1 MAEQVVVVVAAETT
15 ERAIKTMPVVPVG
28 AIRNIKQVAAHSVLW
43 VRQVVRELSVKAE
56 VAVVLRQ
63 IQAELLP
70 EQAAQVGLKAA
81 VAAVAALVLVRAAAA
96 VQRAVQ
102 AVRVI
107 ALFILGRGLL

>member
-1 MAEQVVVVVAAETT
+1 
-15 ERAIKTMPVVPVG
+15 
-28 AIRNIKQVAAHSVLW
+28 
-43 VRQVVRELSVKAE
+43 

-81 VAAVAALVLVRAAAA
+81 VAAVAALVCLWAAAA